1 MTFLRNLS
9 VGKKLYAS
17 FALVVVLLVAVAAV
31 SIRGIG
37 TLSSA
42 THGITDVSAPKYN
55 AASALKF
62 DVATLIAW
70 QTTYILDKGNSHPQF
85 VKQAAVVRAGLAHL
99 GTLSTDDHDRAS
111 LAIVD
116 RAFNRY
122 LQSNVPVWKA
132 AKSGDTAAAAKLGWA
147 AVPAYNRLVGSLT
160 SYEKQAADEV
170 TGKIATFNSTTSSTK
185 QLSLIVSAIAVLLA
199 SGLAF
204 LIARAIRRP
213 LVKVQRAAEQVA
225 AGDLT
230 VEVDVHSTDEV
241 GQTAVAFQQ
250 MVESFRGMV
259 GKVSETAGQLSTAS
273 QQMAS
278 TSEEAGRAVSEI
290 ANAVGEV
297 AQGAERQ
304 VRMLEEARES
314 AGEVVTAVQD
324 SAENAR
330 RTAEAANQARQVAE
344 TGVTA
349 AQQATEAMDA
359 VRESTHAVTEAITG
373 LADKSEE
380 IGGIVQTITGIAGQ
394 TNLLALNAAIEA
406 ARAGEQGKGFA
417 VVAEEVRKLAEDSQG
432 AAARISELIEQI
444 QTETQRTVKVVE
456 DSAVRTEAGAAT
468 VAQTREAFL
477 TIGTSVDDVTSRIE
491 QIAGA
496 SQQVA
501 EGASKM
507 QGGMSDVAAVA
518 EQSSASAEQVSAS
531 TEETSASTQEIAA
544 SAQTLASTA
553 EDLERLVAQFR
564 IAA

>member
-1 MTFLRNLS
+1 MTFLKNLS
-9 VGKKLYAS
+9 VGKKLYVS
-17 FALVVVLLVAVAAV
+17 FALVVALLVAVAAV
-31 SIRGIG
+31 SMRGIS

-55 AASALKF
+55 AAAQLKYE
-62 DVATLIAW
+62 VATMIAW
-70 QTTYILDKGNSHPQF
+70 QTTYILDQGHSHPQF
-85 VKQAAVVRAGLAHL
+85 LKEAAVVQAGLTHL

-111 LAIVD
+111 LAAVV
-116 RAFNRY
+116 RSYQGY
-122 LQSNVPVWKA
+122 LKA
-132 AKSGDTAAAAKLGWA
+132 NDLIWVAVKRRDAAGAVKLGWG
-147 AVPAYNRLVGSLT
+147 AVPVYNRLVGALT

-170 TGKIATFNSTTSSTK
+170 TGKIATFSSTTSSTQ
-185 QLSLIVSAIAVLLA
+185 QLSLIVSAIAILLA
-199 SGLAF
+199 AGLAV
-204 LIARAIRRP
+204 LIARAIKRP
-213 LVKVQRAAEQVA
+213 LVKVQRAAEA
-225 AGDLT
+225 AAGGDLT
-230 VEVDVHSTDEV
+230 VHVHIESTDEV
-241 GQTAVAFQQ
+241 GQTASAFQQ
-250 MVESFRGMV
+250 MIDSFRGMV
-259 GKVSETAGQLSTAS
+259 GKVTETAGQLSSAS

-324 SAENAR
+324 SAESAQ
-330 RTAEAANQARQVAE
+330 RTAEAANEARQIAE

-349 AQQATEAMDA
+349 AQEATEAMQS
-359 VRESTHAVTEAITG
+359 VRESTHAVTDAITG
-373 LADKSEE
+373 LADKSEQ

-432 AAARISELIEQI
+432 AAARIAELIEQI

-468 VAQTREAFL
+468 VVQTREAFL
-477 TIGTSVDDVTSRIE
+477 TIGRSVEDVTSRIE

-501 EGASKM
+501 AGAARM
-507 QGGMSDVAAVA
+507 QGGMTEVAAVA

-531 TEETSASTQEIAA
+531 TEETSASTQQIAA

-553 EDLERLVAQFR
+553 EELQRLVSHFKV
-564 IAA
+564 AA